1 MCEDVFLNG
10 LAFGLTTLLIGFF
23 GGLTWANERQARKD
37 RAAVNDGGSAAGDL
51 CNKP

>member
-37 RAAVNDGGSAAGDL
+37 RAAVNGESAHKGE
-51 CNKP
+51 